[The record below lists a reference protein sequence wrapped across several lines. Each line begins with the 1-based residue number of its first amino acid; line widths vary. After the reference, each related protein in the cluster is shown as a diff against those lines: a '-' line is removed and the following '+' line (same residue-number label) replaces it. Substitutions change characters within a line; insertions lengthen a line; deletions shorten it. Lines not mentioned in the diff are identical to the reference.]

1 MINKDKD
8 KEKGQ
13 GWKLENTYINLPN
26 KFFSKMAASTVSNP
40 EIIAL
45 NKPLAKE
52 LGLDSDILSN
62 KEGIDILSGNNFPEG
77 SIPIAQAYSG
87 HQFGHFTSLGDGR
100 AVLIGEQRTPN
111 NSLLDIQLKGAGP
124 TPYSRTGDGRATVG
138 PMLREYIISE
148 AMEALGIPTSRSLS
162 VVSTKDKIYRKKPL
176 NGAVLCR
183 VAESHI
189 RVGTFEYASKYGT
202 VSDLRAL
209 ADYSINRHYKDSINN
224 ENPYLGFLIQVI
236 NKQAVLMAKW
246 MLVGFIHGV
255 MNTDN
260 MTIAG
265 ETIDYGP
272 CAFMDTYNPKTVFSS
287 IDKQGRY
294 AYGNQPKVARW
305 NLAIFAETLL
315 PLLDKDKDKS
325 IEKAKEALGEFD
337 ELYYKQWFSG
347 IKRKLGL
354 ISEDPEDK
362 LLIANLLE
370 LLELYS
376 VDFNYFFTALTLDD
390 LKGLDFFATKEYR
403 DWQLKWKKR
412 ILQEEGGQELSKK
425 VMEGSNP
432 WIIPRNRDVEK
443 VLKKAVEN
451 QDYLP
456 LKELLGKLSVAFDY
470 TMIDQEQ
477 LSPPEPSESQY
488 KTYCGT

>member
-272 CAFMDTYNPKTVFSS
+272 CAFMDTYNLSTVFSS
-287 IDKQGRY
+287 IDSQGRY
-294 AYGNQPKVARW
+294 AYGNQPHIAKW
-305 NLAIFAETLL
+305 NLAVFAETLL
-315 PLLDKDKDKS
+315 PLINDNKNYAIALAKKALDGFNNS
-325 IEKAKEALGEFD
+325 YHSEWSSGMKAKLGILGNEIED
-337 ELYYKQWFSG
+337 ES
-347 IKRKLGL
+347 I
-354 ISEDPEDK
+354 IND
-362 LLIANLLE
+362 LLE
-370 LLELYS
+370 MLKKNN
-376 VDFNYFFTALTLDD
+376 VDYTYFFAFLTIG
-390 LKGLDFFATKEYR
+390 KG
-403 DWQLKWKKR
+403 
-412 ILQEEGGQELSKK
+412 K
-425 VMEGSNP
+425 VMGLLGTREYKEWEIRWERRVSKQGLAREAGKNLMKKSNP
-432 WIIPRNRDVEK
+432 WIIPRNQELER
-443 VLKKAVEN
+443 VLSLAVEDE
-451 QDYLP
+451 DYEP
-456 LKELLGKLSVAFDY
+456 FYKLLEKLLNPFDY
-470 TMIDQEQ
+470 SKLDMDYHRPADA
-477 LSPPEPSESQY
+477 SANKH